1 MVSFTFD
8 KEKSVNGHRQGPSR
22 VLIIIVVS
30 LLIIT
35 GVMGVAVF
43 KRIYIEIG
51 GVEIKNPS
59 IKAAPSDIAFLLM
72 EVKGLK
78 EQRNLLEDRLIN
90 QLKANEGYQKQ
101 LIDCREKSSFYEY

>member
-8 KEKSVNGHRQGPSR
+8 KQKSVNGRGQGPSR

-35 GVMGVAVF
+35 GLMGAAVF

-59 IKAAPSDIAFLLM
+59 LKDPPSDIAFLLM

-78 EQRNLLEDRLIN
+78 EQRNLLEERLVKL
-90 QLKANEGYQKQ
+90 LKANEGYQKQ
-101 LIDCREKSSFYEY
+101 LIDCQKKLFLY

>member
-8 KEKSVNGHRQGPSR
+8 KEKSVNGRRQGPSR
-22 VLIIIVVS
+22 ILIIIVVS
-30 LLIIT
+30 LLINT
-35 GVMGVAVF
+35 GVMGAVVF

-51 GVEIKNPS
+51 GVEIKNS
-59 IKAAPSDIAFLLM
+59 SLKDSPSDIAFLLM

-78 EQRNLLEDRLIN
+78 EQRNLLEERLIN

-101 LIDCREKSSFYEY
+101 LIDCRGKSSFYEY